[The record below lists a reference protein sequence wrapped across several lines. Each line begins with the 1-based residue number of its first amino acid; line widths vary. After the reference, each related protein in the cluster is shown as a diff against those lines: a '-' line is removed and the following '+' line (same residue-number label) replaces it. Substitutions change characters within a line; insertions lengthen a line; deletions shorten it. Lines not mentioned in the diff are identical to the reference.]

1 MGSKTNV
8 NINIEDIKTFCYKNT
23 KNFGL
28 KIYIKMSQLLRIK
41 VVKLF
46 KQFLTFENYLIN
58 IKNIKYRQILTKSR
72 ISSHILNIEAVRAYN
87 ISANER
93 VCLFCP
99 ELVEDEIR
107 FLVK

>member
-8 NINIEDIKTFCYKNT
+8 NIEDIKTFCYKNT

-46 KQFLTFENYLIN
+46 KQFLTSENYLIN
-58 IKNIKYRQILTKSR
+58 IIY
-72 ISSHILNIEAVRAYN
+72 Y
-87 ISANER
+87 
-93 VCLFCP
+93 
-99 ELVEDEIR
+99 
-107 FLVK
+107 

>member
-1 MGSKTNV
+1 
-8 NINIEDIKTFCYKNT
+8 
-23 KNFGL
+23 
-28 KIYIKMSQLLRIK
+28 MSQLLRIK

-58 IKNIKYRQILTKSR
+58 IKNIIYRQSLTKSS
-72 ISSHILNIEAVRAYN
+72 ISSHIPNIEAVRAYN

-99 ELVEDEIR
+99 ELVEER
-107 FLVK
+107 NTFPGKVK